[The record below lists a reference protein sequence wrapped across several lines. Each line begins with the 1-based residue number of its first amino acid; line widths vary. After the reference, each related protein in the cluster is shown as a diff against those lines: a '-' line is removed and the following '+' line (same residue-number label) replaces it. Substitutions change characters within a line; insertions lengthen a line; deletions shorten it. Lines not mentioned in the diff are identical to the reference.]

1 MAFRFLDRRDFITLL
16 GGAAAWPLAAG
27 AQPANRLRRIGVL
40 MNVVEND
47 PGGVMEIADLRQGL
61 TELGWVEERN
71 IHLDFRWPGGDIE
84 RAQALAT
91 ELVALKPDVLLSRS
105 TPTTAALKRESA
117 SIPIVFVNVTEPV
130 EQGFVQS
137 LARPGGNITGFSNF
151 EGMIGGKWLQ
161 LLKEVDARIARVA
174 VIFNPQTAPFAGL
187 FLRSVEAAAPALAV
201 EVEAMPVQNDAD
213 IEAAM
218 TAFARRPGGGLVA
231 IPDSFTGEHRD
242 VVIARAASNQ
252 LPALYANLVSTP
264 DGGLMAYAVDTRDLM
279 RRAATY
285 VDRILKGDKPSE
297 LPVQQPAKFELSI
310 NLKTAKALG
319 LTVPQSLLTV
329 ADEVIE

>member
-1 MAFRFLDRRDFITLL
+1 MMKRRAFITLL
-16 GGAAAWPLAAG
+16 GGAATAWPLAAH
-27 AQPANRLRRIGVL
+27 AQQANRVRRVGVL

-47 PGGVMEIADLRQGL
+47 PGGVAEMADLRQGL
-61 TELGWVEERN
+61 AELGWVEERN
-71 IHLDFRWPGGDIE
+71 IHIDFRWPGGDIE
-84 RAQALAT
+84 RAQALAM
-91 ELVALKPDVLLSRS
+91 ELVELKPEVLLARS
-105 TPTTAALKRESA
+105 TPTTAALKRASA

-151 EGMIGGKWLQ
+151 ESMIGGKWLQ
-161 LLKEVDARIARVA
+161 LLKEVDPRIARVA
-174 VIFNPQTAPFAGL
+174 IIFNPQTAPFAGL
-187 FLRSVEAAAPALAV
+187 FLRSVEAAAPGLAV
-201 EVEAMPVQNDAD
+201 EVAAMPVQSDAD
-213 IEAAM
+213 IETAM
-218 TAFARRPGGGLVA
+218 TAFARRPAGGLVA

-242 VVIARAASNQ
+242 QVIALAARNR

-264 DGGLMAYAVDTRDLM
+264 SGGLMAYAVDARDLM
-279 RRAATY
+279 HRAAGY
-285 VDRILKGDKPSE
+285 VDRILKGDRPSE

-319 LTVPQSLLTV
+319 LTVPQSLLTI